1 MEQGSGKNASLL
13 LSFRLPTFTEQYD
26 KILHSLVNRYLDG
39 RRGASELV
47 R

>member
-13 LSFRLPTFTEQYD
+13 YLFRFPTFTERYD

>member
-1 MEQGSGKNASLL
+1 MRAYCISSAS
-13 LSFRLPTFTEQYD
+13 PTFTEQYD